1 MILFICKVLAYLCL
15 YFCLYML
22 LGVLVVALSIRII
35 GQEKASEYSYG
46 TIFLAILAWPVMV
59 GSIIV
64 GLLVAT
70 AINLSKKH

>member
-1 MILFICKVLAYLCL
+1 MIFFCKVLAYFCL
-15 YFCLYML
+15 YMCLYML
-22 LGVLVVALSIRII
+22 LGVLFVALSLRIV
-35 GQEKASEYSYG
+35 GRKKASEYSYS
-46 TIFLAILAWPVMV
+46 TVFLAILVWPVMV